1 MVLRLVLHRTWLVP
15 TLCLGVAGAAW
26 AQQAAEPGLQLRASA
41 ALMQDSNLF
50 RLSDSAN
57 VKTSTGK
64 DSAAETIGVTTLGLT
79 YNKAYS
85 LQRIELDVS
94 LVDYRYQNFDY
105 LSYTARNYT
114 AAWRWSLTPRLHG
127 SLSSDRKET
136 LNSFADNQG
145 STAPTQRN
153 LRTDTSNG
161 FNAVYE
167 ITGAGRLLGGVS
179 QAKQVNEQ
187 ALVADSDYSITSANL
202 GARYEFASGST
213 ITYKATASNGKYL
226 NRSLSQSSLV
236 DDGFDQTESD
246 LRLHWVVSG
255 KLTADINAGFVE
267 RTHPHFAQRDYSG
280 PQAGASLNWAI
291 SGKTSLSAE
300 VSRRLAAYQTSYSN
314 YSQTDK
320 LSVGPSWRLS
330 AKTALS
336 LRYDISHI
344 DYLDAPTGASQIS
357 RQDTVRD
364 TTLSLAWQPR
374 QSATLNAAFTN
385 ATRSS
390 TLPGIDYQSRIAT
403 FSASYNF

>member
-1 MVLRLVLHRTWLVP
+1 MVVRLVLHRTWLVP

-26 AQQAAEPGLQLRASA
+26 AQQAEPGLQLRASA

-57 VKTSTGK
+57 VKASTGK
-64 DSAAETIGVTTLGLT
+64 DSAAETVGVTTLGLT

-105 LSYTARNYT
+105 LSFTARNYA

-127 SLSSDRKET
+127 NLTSNRKES
-136 LNSFADNQG
+136 LNNYSDYVG
-145 STAPTQRN
+145 SSLRTQRN

-161 FNAVYE
+161 FDAVYE

-187 ALVADSDYSITSANL
+187 ALVADSDYSISSANL
-202 GARYEFASGST
+202 GARYEFASGSS

-267 RTHPHFAQRDYSG
+267 RTHPHFAQRNFSG

-300 VSRRLAAYQTSYSN
+300 LSRRLGAYQTSYSN

-320 LSVGPSWRLS
+320 FSVGPSWQLS

-344 DYLDAPTGASQIS
+344 DYLDAPTGTSQTS

-374 QSATLNAAFTN
+374 QSATLNASISN

-390 TLPGIDYQSRIAT
+390 TLPGIDYQSRTAT